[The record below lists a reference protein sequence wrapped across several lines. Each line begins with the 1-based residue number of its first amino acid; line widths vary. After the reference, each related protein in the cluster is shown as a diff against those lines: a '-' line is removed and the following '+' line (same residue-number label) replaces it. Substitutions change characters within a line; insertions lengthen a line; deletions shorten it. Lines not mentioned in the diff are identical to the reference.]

1 MDLARDLA
9 RAGAER
15 LETVW
20 ADQQT
25 AGRGRRGR
33 SWQSPTGAGLYF
45 TTILDSGLQIAQLG
59 VVPLAVGVALVE
71 AIRLEV
77 GLDAR
82 LKWPNDVQ
90 APDGRKIA
98 GILIERD
105 AQSGKLLI
113 GIGVNLI
120 ATEHPGVRAAALESF
135 GSVRPERLLERILSG
150 IDTWNERLERQDFAS
165 VLDAWRTN
173 SATLGRTV
181 TVLHADGSSL
191 TGFAEGVDTT
201 GALLVRVD
209 DHLESVSSGEVSLR
223 HAD

>member
-33 SWQSPTGAGLYF
+33 SWQSPSGAGLYF

-59 VVPLAVGVALVE
+59 ILPLAVGVALVE

-77 GLDAR
+77 GLQAR

-90 APDGRKIA
+90 APDGQKIA

-120 ATEHPGVRAAALESF
+120 ATERPGVRAAALESF
-135 GSVRPERLLERILSG
+135 GSVRPERLLERILRS
-150 IDTWNERLERQDFAS
+150 IDAQLQPLERQDFAS
-165 VLDAWRTN
+165 VLDAWRAHAETI
-173 SATLGRTV
+173 GREV
-181 TVLHADGSSL
+181 RVLHADGSSL
-191 TGFAEGVDTT
+191 AGLAEGVDAT
-201 GALLVRVD
+201 GALLVRVN
-209 DHLESVSSGEVSLR
+209 HRLERITSGEISLR